1 MAYYK
6 FKQKQQDFNHLAP
19 PYMTE
24 LDVYVILRHICP
36 ALLGNGK
43 KFTKEE
49 LMKTIVK
56 FRSARKQKEK
66 NFMQKAKQ
74 LEKGRNDYAMT
85 VRRC

>member
-1 MAYYK
+1 
-6 FKQKQQDFNHLAP
+6 
-19 PYMTE
+19 MTE

-56 FRSARKQKEK
+56 FRSARKQKENSMK
-66 NFMQKAKQ
+66 R
-74 LEKGRNDYAMT
+74 RNNWKKDETIA
-85 VRRC
+85 R